1 MRIPREKFNIVEIIA
16 NIKCTRSIVYMECQR
31 KIASVGMCGVA
42 TACGKDEVDLES
54 RDLRAVSYSHPPGVS
69 LPLCLYGVIEVD
81 AF

>member
-1 MRIPREKFNIVEIIA
+1 
-16 NIKCTRSIVYMECQR
+16 MECQR